1 MNIGIIGAGNIG
13 STLAHKLAGCGHT
26 VKLANSRSPDTIAE
40 LARQLGVT
48 AVECQEAVR
57 DVEVIIL
64 STPFDKHAELAT
76 LLRDVPPAVIVIDTA
91 NYYPFRDGDIEALRQ
106 GTPESVYA
114 SGLLQRPVVKA
125 WNAVLAA
132 TLKEKG
138 VAAGSATRIAI
149 PVAGDS
155 PAAKSVVMSLVSD
168 TGFDAVD
175 GGTLGESWRQQP
187 GTPAYCTELDS
198 DGLRAALQAADKE
211 RAPLNREALLQE
223 FMSAGDRLTHEA
235 IVERNRAVTA

>member
-1 MNIGIIGAGNIG
+1 
-13 STLAHKLAGCGHT
+13 
-26 VKLANSRSPDTIAE
+26 
-40 LARQLGVT
+40 
-48 AVECQEAVR
+48 
-57 DVEVIIL
+57 
-64 STPFDKHAELAT
+64 
-76 LLRDVPPAVIVIDTA
+76 
-91 NYYPFRDGDIEALRQ
+91 
-106 GTPESVYA
+106 SVYA

-175 GGTLGESWRQQP
+175 GGTLSESWRQQP

-198 DGLRAALQAADKE
+198 DGLRAALQVADKD